1 MARLK
6 GTVKW
11 FADDKGYGF
20 IRPESGDDVFV
31 HYSEIRGSGHRH
43 LEAGQVVSFDVG
55 EGLRGRT
62 MAKGVDVLEPS

>member
-1 MARLK
+1 MPRLK

-20 IRPESGDDVFV
+20 IRPETGDDVFV

-43 LEAGQVVSFDVG
+43 LEAGQTVAFDLG
-55 EGLRGRT
+55 EDMRGRS
-62 MAKGVDVLEPS
+62 MAKGVEVLDG

>member
-55 EGLRGRT
+55 EDLRGRT
-62 MAKGVDVLEPS
+62 MAKGVEVLEPS